1 MKVLVPYSDSVA
13 DIIRNIIGDNAIVVQ
28 SDRNPKSML
37 AVGGDADV
45 VAGGRIPGEYIRKAQ
60 SLKMIQAFGAG
71 LDKID
76 HKAVLERNNLIVCNS
91 HINAAEVA
99 EYTIMLLLS
108 AAKHILISDKEFRNG
123 DWNMGWGGPLPNIEL
138 RGKTC
143 LLLGLGNIGTAIAE
157 RLEGFN
163 VRLYAATRTGKVKR
177 TDLVEKVVPIS
188 EVKSIVG
195 DVDFVILSLPLTNQ
209 SEGLVDKDFL
219 SLMKSTAL
227 LVNISRGQIIVE
239 SDLYDSLKTKQIAGA
254 AMDVWWEYPDKHR
267 GSGTLP
273 SERYAFHEL
282 DNVVIS
288 PHRAAYSENI
298 MYDQIRFV
306 GENILRF
313 IRGEK
318 PLNIIDM
325 TLGY

>member
-1 MKVLVPYSDSVA
+1 MKVLVPYPDRVA
-13 DIIRNIIGDNAIVVQ
+13 DIIRNILGDTATVVQ
-28 SDRNPKSML
+28 SDRNPESML
-37 AVGGDADV
+37 AVGADADV
-45 VAGGRIPGEYIRKAQ
+45 VTGGRIPGEYIRNAP

-71 LDKID
+71 IDKID
-76 HKAVLERNNLIVCNS
+76 HTAVLERNDLIVCNS

-138 RGKTC
+138 RGKIC
-143 LLLGLGNIGTAIAE
+143 LFLGLGNIGTAIAE
-157 RLEGFN
+157 RLKGFN
-163 VRLYAATRTGKVKR
+163 VRLYAATRTGKVKQ
-177 TDLVEKVVPIS
+177 TDLVEKAVPIS
-188 EVKSIVG
+188 DVKSIVG
-195 DVDFVILSLPLTNQ
+195 DADFVILSLPLTKQ

-227 LVNISRGQIIVE
+227 LVNISRGQIVVE
-239 SDLYDSLKTKQIAGA
+239 SALYDSLKTKQIAGA
-254 AMDVWWEYPDKHR
+254 ALDVWWEYPDKHR
-267 GSGTLP
+267 GSGTYP
-273 SERYAFHEL
+273 SEKYAFHEL

-298 MYDQIRFV
+298 MYNQMQFV
-306 GENILRF
+306 GENILKF
-313 IRGEK
+313 IRGEISQ
-318 PLNIIDM
+318 NIVDM

>member
-13 DIIRNIIGDNAIVVQ
+13 DIIRNIIGDNATVVQ

-45 VAGGRIPGEYIRKAQ
+45 VAGGRIPGEYIRKAK

-76 HKAVLERNNLIVCNS
+76 HKAVLERNDLIVCNS

-157 RLEGFN
+157 RLKGFN
-163 VRLYAATRTGKVKR
+163 VKLYAATRTGKVR
-177 TDLVEKVVPIS
+177 DTGLVEKVVPIS

-195 DVDFVILSLPLTNQ
+195 DADFVILSLPLTNQ

-227 LVNISRGQIIVE
+227 LVNISRGQIVVE

-267 GSGTLP
+267 GSGTFP
-273 SERYAFHEL
+273 SEKYAFHEL
-282 DNVVIS
+282 DNIVIS

-298 MYDQIRFV
+298 MYDQMHFV

-318 PLNIIDM
+318 PLNIVDM

>member
-13 DIIRNIIGDNAIVVQ
+13 DIIRNIIGDNATVVQ

-45 VAGGRIPGEYIRKAQ
+45 VAGGRIPGEYIRKAK

-76 HKAVLERNNLIVCNS
+76 HKAVLERNDLIVCNS

-157 RLEGFN
+157 RLKGFN
-163 VRLYAATRTGKVKR
+163 VILYAATRTGKVR
-177 TDLVEKVVPIS
+177 DTGLVEKVVPIS

-195 DVDFVILSLPLTNQ
+195 DADFVILSLPLTNQ

-227 LVNISRGQIIVE
+227 LVNISRGQIVVE

-254 AMDVWWEYPDKHR
+254 AMDVWWEYPNKHR
-267 GSGTLP
+267 GSGTFP
-273 SERYAFHEL
+273 SEKYAFHEL

-298 MYDQIRFV
+298 MYDQMHFV

-318 PLNIIDM
+318 PLNIVDM